1 MGFEPFEDVEPVAS
15 ESGTK
20 SRSRLGSELGVN
32 VHVEGVPAPLQPS
45 GLLAGPLAIEHVAS
59 GPGSGSGSRLGLD
72 VVADIKGE
80 MAALGYGDH
89 IQQRSGESYLQDQ
102 PPAKRYRQW

>member
-20 SRSRLGSELGVN
+20 SRSRSGSELGVN
-32 VHVEGVPAPLQPS
+32 AHVEGVPAPLQPS

-59 GPGSGSGSRLGLD
+59 GSGSESRLGLD

-80 MAALGYGDH
+80 MAASGYGDH
-89 IQQRSGESYLQDQ
+89 IPQQSGESYLQDQ

>member
-1 MGFEPFEDVEPVAS
+1 MGFEPFEDIEPVAS

-59 GPGSGSGSRLGLD
+59 GSGSGSRLGLD

-80 MAALGYGDH
+80 MAASGYGDH
-89 IQQRSGESYLQDQ
+89 IRQQSGESYLQDQ

>member
-1 MGFEPFEDVEPVAS
+1 
-15 ESGTK
+15 
-20 SRSRLGSELGVN
+20 LGSELGVN

-45 GLLAGPLAIEHVAS
+45 GLLAGSLAIEHVAL
-59 GPGSGSGSRLGLD
+59 GSGLGSGLRLGLD

-80 MAALGYGDH
+80 MSASGYGDH
-89 IQQRSGESYLQDQ
+89 IRQRSGKSYLQDQ